1 MRRRCSVC
9 AFYKVIPKGHLSGKV
24 AVHQCCAGDTWYI
37 MLEEE
42 EMKKRLGE
50 TSVLFV
56 SIFWQTYSIESWL
69 LWNSRIR
76 NS

>member
-50 TSVLFV
+50 TYFCTVCFNILAD
-56 SIFWQTYSIESWL
+56 I
-69 LWNSRIR
+69 
-76 NS
+76 